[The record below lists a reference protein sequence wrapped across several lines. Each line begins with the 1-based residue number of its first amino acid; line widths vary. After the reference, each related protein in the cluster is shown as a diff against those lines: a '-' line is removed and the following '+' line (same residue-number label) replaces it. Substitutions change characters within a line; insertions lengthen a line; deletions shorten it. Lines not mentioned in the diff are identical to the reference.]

1 MENEAAERMTVLIS
15 VNPKPTVDLG
25 RKTNRLNK
33 LGGQTLFSAI
43 EKFRMIFPKGM
54 VNSKMCLAIP
64 AKVLEVKGDIAK
76 VDFGEG
82 VAREVNV
89 MLVDAKV
96 GEYVLVHAGYAIEK
110 LDQKAAEESLNT
122 WRQILE
128 QT

>member
-1 MENEAAERMTVLIS
+1 
-15 VNPKPTVDLG
+15 
-25 RKTNRLNK
+25 
-33 LGGQTLFSAI
+33 
-43 EKFRMIFPKGM
+43 
-54 VNSKMCLAIP
+54 MCLAIP
-64 AKVLEVKGDIAK
+64 AKVLEVNGNVAK
-76 VDFGEG
+76 VDFGQG

-122 WRQILE
+122 WREILE